1 MAKGRNKVEFNAF
14 YCINCGKKSMELP
27 RQRSL
32 RREQFHRKVLYC
44 PHCQATLNHVEIRN
58 EDDRFDFLDLF
69 ERGVFKD
76 EAEESISYVRSAGL
90 G

>member
-1 MAKGRNKVEFNAF
+1 MGRPNKTELHSF
-14 YCINCGKKSMELP
+14 YCIHCGNKSMELP
-27 RQRSL
+27 RPRSL
-32 RREQFHRKVLYC
+32 RRERFHRKVLYC
-44 PHCQATLNHVEIRN
+44 PKCHVDVNHIEVKD

-76 EAEESISYVRSAGL
+76 EAEESISYVRSAGI